1 MPTWFKQV
9 FGFAEPVRYSDVQ
22 ARFQVH
28 QDDKGEITLVTKAN
42 PPRSFYV
49 GKFETPSVQELHS
62 RLLSS
67 VGNCAS
73 AASSSSSSSL
83 GRLTFAHGAGEA
95 YSMHLQAHNAGA
107 VFQAASQ
114 FNCLEMVSPAV
125 TPADGITRYAAD
137 RTQGPACALACPAAT
152 VYRNYF
158 VHNGQGQGSGHQID
172 TMQDVGRI
180 LGNHQDRYWKMKN
193 GYLLPTSVKAMSE
206 FAHHMTNSA
215 PQVIADA
222 RHALRVGVH
231 WSTQV
236 SNDADGSAMHNV
248 TQVYCSAIP
257 IGYSQLPEQHFE
269 PLAQLVLQGLYEA
282 TLGVAAVLSQQ
293 RQARV
298 HVYLTKV
305 GGGVFGNPDEWIAAA
320 ICRALQIYQNY
331 PLDVVLVH
339 YGRIC
344 DFYEEALPPIQS
356 SSFAG
361 NGGTK

>member
-1 MPTWFKQV
+1 
-9 FGFAEPVRYSDVQ
+9 
-22 ARFQVH
+22 
-28 QDDKGEITLVTKAN
+28 
-42 PPRSFYV
+42 
-49 GKFETPSVQELHS
+49 
-62 RLLSS
+62 
-67 VGNCAS
+67 
-73 AASSSSSSSL
+73 
-83 GRLTFAHGAGEA
+83 
-95 YSMHLQAHNAGA
+95 MHLQAHNAGA

-137 RTQGPACALACPAAT
+137 HTQGPACALACPAAT

-158 VHNGQGQGSGHQID
+158 VHDGQGQGSGHQID
-172 TMQDVGRI
+172 TMQDVGHI
-180 LGNHQDRYWKMKN
+180 LGNHQDRYWKMQN
-193 GYLLPTSVKAMSE
+193 GYLLPASDQAMAYLAHYMTTKAE
-206 FAHHMTNSA
+206 

-222 RHALRVGVH
+222 RNALRVGVH

-236 SNDADGSAMHNV
+236 SNYADGSAVHNI

-298 HVYLTKV
+298 RVYLTKV

-320 ICRALQIYQNY
+320 IHRALQIFQNY

-344 DFYEEALPPIQS
+344 EYYEEALPPVY
-356 SSFAG
+356 
-361 NGGTK
+361 